1 MFQKLDY
8 DQSVFNLIN
17 KIRLSSDHISI
28 AQFLK
33 DSFQIVAK
41 ADGEIQDINIQESK
55 FLEDNQFMDT

>member
-17 KIRLSSDHISI
+17 KIRQSSDHISI